1 MAEATKSFTPT
12 FTSEPCA
19 TPAPVRSR
27 LLPAWGFWRPTTLRV
42 RLSVAHSVEAHLVST
57 SGLHAKL
64 GRFKTVTV
72 ELFDDLKSRPG
83 RPPVYDHEAIVG
95 VAKEVIQE
103 GVDDH
108 LDWFIER
115 VRNRLKERYIKAPKD
130 TLLTEICEPIYKS
143 AKTEK

>member
-1 MAEATKSFTPT
+1 MATAAKSFTPT
-12 FTSEPCA
+12 VTSEPYA
-19 TPAPVRSR
+19 EPALVRSR
-27 LLPAWGFWRPTTLRV
+27 LLPVWGFWRPTGFRG
-42 RLSVAHSVEAHLVST
+42 RLYEVHGVASLLQGAG
-57 SGLHAKL
+57 GLHAKL
-64 GRFKTVTV
+64 KRFKTVTV
-72 ELFDDLKSRPG
+72 EVFDDLKSRPG

-115 VRNRLKERYIKAPKD
+115 VRNRLKERHIKAPKD

-143 AKTEK
+143 AKAEK